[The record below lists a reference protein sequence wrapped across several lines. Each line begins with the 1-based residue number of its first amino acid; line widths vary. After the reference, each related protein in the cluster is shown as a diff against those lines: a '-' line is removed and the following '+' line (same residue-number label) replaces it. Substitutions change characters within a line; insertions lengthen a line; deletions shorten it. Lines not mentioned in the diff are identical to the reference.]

1 MHLVC
6 LGSHFYLCFILVVEL
21 KRYGAQ
27 LHIAPTL
34 LAARPG
40 WQVTQEK
47 ANDKGAMRLKFDG
60 GWVSCA
66 FFWLCAGVRRG
77 VAQRGT
83 APASGS
89 VSRAHMLPDY
99 R

>member
-27 LHIAPTL
+27 LHVAPTP

-40 WQVTQEK
+40 WQVTEEK

-66 FFWLCAGVRRG
+66 FCLALCWRATGG
-77 VAQRGT
+77 GT
-83 APASGS
+83 KGHGS
-89 VSRAHMLPDY
+89 CQ
-99 R
+99 